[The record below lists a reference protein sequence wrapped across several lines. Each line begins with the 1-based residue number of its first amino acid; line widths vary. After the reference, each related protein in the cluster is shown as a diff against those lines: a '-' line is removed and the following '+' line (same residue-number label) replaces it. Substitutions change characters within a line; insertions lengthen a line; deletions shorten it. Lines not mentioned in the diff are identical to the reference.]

1 MPDET
6 TATRPSPPQKDYRCV
21 NCGRPQSA
29 HPDRKCPGYE
39 TEYASMALPAG
50 RTCHDCKYCSW
61 CEKFLGESIAEN
73 TKCDWYPVRFALK
86 PTPHTAVVPLF

>member
-1 MPDET
+1 
-6 TATRPSPPQKDYRCV
+6 
-21 NCGRPQSA
+21 
-29 HPDRKCPGYE
+29 
-39 TEYASMALPAG
+39 MALPAG